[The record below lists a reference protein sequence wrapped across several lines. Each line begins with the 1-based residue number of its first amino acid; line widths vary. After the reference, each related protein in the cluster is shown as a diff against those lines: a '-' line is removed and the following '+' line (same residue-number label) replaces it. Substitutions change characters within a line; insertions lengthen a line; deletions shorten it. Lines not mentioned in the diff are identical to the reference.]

1 MTTYFHTLKNYLFRA
16 GLTPE
21 EYKMI
26 EKDMEKANR
35 QNLMAFS
42 VIASVFLL
50 IMFILSFFSADAEV
64 NRWIYLFSMIITLI
78 ILTFSIFLCDSHPV
92 LLYTCIY
99 LFAGILFIFGII
111 LGTITG
117 PDEQAVT
124 FIALLLTVPLLFT
137 DRPVRMIFHIY
148 LYMIL
153 FTVIAFHTKEA
164 AVLSTDFIDTY
175 IFGTISSIISSYMM
189 NVKCQRYLYE
199 HRAVFLS
206 ETDLLTGLRSRNSY
220 EKSLPVYPSQCRSS
234 LACIFIDV
242 NGLHE
247 LNKLQGHE
255 AGDRMLQFI
264 SRNLQ
269 EQFGEK
275 HSFRIGGD
283 EFVAFVIDDSPE
295 CIRKKANILFQNTE
309 QMSYH
314 ISIGIDRQTCPG
326 IDIKALIQ
334 NAEKEM
340 LRNKTLF
347 YEERKIP
354 RDIR

>member
-1 MTTYFHTLKNYLFRA
+1 
-16 GLTPE
+16 
-21 EYKMI
+21 
-26 EKDMEKANR
+26 MEKANR

-199 HRAVFLS
+199 HRAVFLRFFS
-206 ETDLLTGLRSRNSY
+206 AKQICSPDCAAEIPMKKACPYILPSAVLL
-220 EKSLPVYPSQCRSS
+220 LPVFLS
-234 LACIFIDV
+234 
-242 NGLHE
+242 
-247 LNKLQGHE
+247 
-255 AGDRMLQFI
+255 M
-264 SRNLQ
+264 
-269 EQFGEK
+269 
-275 HSFRIGGD
+275 
-283 EFVAFVIDDSPE
+283 
-295 CIRKKANILFQNTE
+295 
-309 QMSYH
+309 
-314 ISIGIDRQTCPG
+314 
-326 IDIKALIQ
+326 
-334 NAEKEM
+334 
-340 LRNKTLF
+340 
-347 YEERKIP
+347 
-354 RDIR
+354 